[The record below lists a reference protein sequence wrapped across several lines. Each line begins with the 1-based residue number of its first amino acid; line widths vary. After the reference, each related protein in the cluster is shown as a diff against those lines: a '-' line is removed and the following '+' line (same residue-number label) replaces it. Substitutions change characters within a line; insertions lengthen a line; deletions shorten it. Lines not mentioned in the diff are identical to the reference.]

1 MTFPLGK
8 GVYEQHYFSVRHA
21 ISNISISK
29 ECGDLAMGIFDDY
42 IWYCVWYNLYRI
54 FLHL

>member
-8 GVYEQHYFSVRHA
+8 GVHEQHYFSVRHA

-29 ECGDLAMGIFDDY
+29 ECGDFAMGIFDEY
-42 IWYCVWYNLYRI
+42 IYDIVFGI
-54 FLHL
+54 I